1 MKLKNKKTGEIVDL
15 SEGVIT
21 DTYGGEKIQ
30 IKPVAISNNEGYV
43 YSSLAEL
50 NAEWEDAPEEPKG
63 YWFINSSGGVDF
75 IALEDD
81 TAEGIDGSKQI
92 GNYFETR
99 EEAELAE
106 RKLKAWK
113 RLKDKGFRFTGIAG
127 ISNNIY
133 VSFET
138 DSKYRGGHVAYD
150 EYSNTDNKLKEYN
163 EDLALL
169 FGGEE

>member
-63 YWFINSSGGVDF
+63 YWFIDSSGGVDF

-99 EEAELAE
+99 EEAELAD

-113 RLKDKGFRFTGIAG
+113 RLKDKGFKFLGLDYTALCAG
-127 ISNNIY
+127 EIK
-133 VSFET
+133 FE
-138 DSKYRGGHVAYD
+138 HNVMD
-150 EYSNTDNKLKEYN
+150 EIEDVEQLKK
-163 EDLALL
+163 DLDLL